1 MNELAIL
8 DLDRKAFNE
17 TGIMPQVAHRN
28 TSSAREFWKKTLNIS
43 FLVLEVSA
51 VLASFILLYF
61 YRLSQE
67 FHVSIYQKHG
77 ISTSLPR
84 FDEYSIFFFVVMVL
98 WLGWLYHFR
107 MFSLKSDISFGLFEE
122 TVRSTKAISY
132 SVLITIGIA
141 FVFKLTDYS
150 RFVILS
156 FWFISLVCSVGL
168 RTFKRVLV
176 KALAQKGIFTKNVL
190 IVGAGQVGTQLS
202 NVFSKKPGMGYNVVG
217 FVDNVKRGSVNTYEI
232 LGQISQM
239 ESIIRRHPID
249 EIIVTIP
256 TEKQLVNEL
265 LNKFRKYDITIRIV
279 PEMFNLVSKTIE
291 VDQSNTIPFITLIK
305 TPMRGLSFLFKR
317 TFDYVFSLIGLL
329 ILSPLFLVLA
339 VLIKNDSTGPVFY
352 KQRRVGKNGEFFYMY
367 KFRSMIVNADE
378 MREKLKQLNEVE
390 GPAFKIK
397 EDPRITR
404 IGKFIRKYSL
414 DEIPQLFNVLKGE
427 MSLIGPRPPLPNE
440 VEQYSDW
447 DWRRLEVVPGITGL
461 WQVSGRSELT
471 FEQWVNL
478 DIYYIENWSL
488 WMDWKIL
495 LKTIPVVI
503 KGEGAY

>member
-1 MNELAIL
+1 V
-8 DLDRKAFNE
+8 DD
-17 TGIMPQVAHRN
+17 V
-28 TSSAREFWKKTLNIS
+28 KK
-43 FLVLEVSA
+43 
-51 VLASFILLYF
+51 
-61 YRLSQE
+61 
-67 FHVSIYQKHG
+67 G
-77 ISTSLPR
+77 
-84 FDEYSIFFFVVMVL
+84 
-98 WLGWLYHFR
+98 
-107 MFSLKSDISFGLFEE
+107 
-122 TVRSTKAISY
+122 TVY
-132 SVLITIGIA
+132 
-141 FVFKLTDYS
+141 
-150 RFVILS
+150 
-156 FWFISLVCSVGL
+156 
-168 RTFKRVLV
+168 
-176 KALAQKGIFTKNVL
+176 
-190 IVGAGQVGTQLS
+190 
-202 NVFSKKPGMGYNVVG
+202 
-217 FVDNVKRGSVNTYEI
+217 TYEI
-232 LGQISQM
+232 LGRIPQM

-291 VDQSNTIPFITLIK
+291 VDQSNSIPFITLIR
-305 TPMRGLSFLFKR
+305 TPMRGLAFFFKR
-317 TFDYVFSLIGLL
+317 TFDYVFSLIGL
-329 ILSPLFLVLA
+329 ICLSPLFLILA
-339 VLIKNDSTGPVFY
+339 VLIKMDSHGPVFY

-367 KFRSMIVNADE
+367 KFRSMVVNADQLKG
-378 MREKLKQLNEVE
+378 KLKSFNEVK

-397 EDPRITR
+397 DDPRITR

-414 DEIPQLFNVLKGE
+414 DELPQLLNVLKGE

-440 VEQYSDW
+440 VEQYTDW

-488 WMDWKIL
+488 WMDLKIL

>member
-1 MNELAIL
+1 MALL
-8 DLDRKAFNE
+8 DLERKAFHE
-17 TGIMPQVAHRN
+17 TGIMPQVAHGN
-28 TSSAREFWKKTLNIS
+28 TSLARESWKKNLNIG
-43 FLVLEVSA
+43 FLFLEILA
-51 VLASFILLYF
+51 VTVSFILLYF

-67 FHVSIYQKHG
+67 FHVSIYQKYG
-77 ISTSLPR
+77 ISTNLPR
-84 FDEYSIFFFVVMVL
+84 FDEYIIFFLVVMVL

-107 MFSLKSDISFGLFEE
+107 MFSLKNDVSFGLFEE
-122 TVRSTKAISY
+122 IVRSAKAISF

-141 FVFKLTDYS
+141 FVLKLTDYS

-156 FWFISLVCSVGL
+156 FWFFGLVFSIGI
-168 RTFKRVLV
+168 RTIKRILV
-176 KALAQKGIFTKNVL
+176 RTLARKGIFTKNVL
-190 IVGAGQVGTQLS
+190 IVGAGQVGAQLS
-202 NVFSKKPGMGYNVVG
+202 REFSNKPGMGYSVVG
-217 FVDNVKRGSVNTYEI
+217 FVDDVKKGTVYTYEI
-232 LGQISQM
+232 LGRIPQM

-291 VDQSNTIPFITLIK
+291 VDQSNSIPFITLIR
-305 TPMRGLSFLFKR
+305 TPMRGLAFFFKR
-317 TFDYVFSLIGLL
+317 TFDYVFSLIGL
-329 ILSPLFLVLA
+329 ICLSPLFLILA
-339 VLIKNDSTGPVFY
+339 VLIKMDSHGPVFY

-367 KFRSMIVNADE
+367 KFRSMVVNADQLKG
-378 MREKLKQLNEVE
+378 KLKSFNEVK

-397 EDPRITR
+397 DDPRITR

-414 DEIPQLFNVLKGE
+414 DELPQLLNVLKGE

-440 VEQYSDW
+440 VEQYTDW

-488 WMDWKIL
+488 WMDLKIL